1 MNHKFNQILYLN
13 SSSDSSIRFLI
24 NCTCN
29 GNKPALLAPIAP
41 TSVIVVAIPTAPLGK
56 GSGLRFTLSNIK
68 LSPGD
73 TEKDLTNKKKTFI
86 TIETTDQDLLS
97 IELKLS

>member
-24 NCTCN
+24 NCTWN

-73 TEKDLTNKKKTFI
+73 TEKDLTNKKKNVYYNWNY
-86 TIETTDQDLLS
+86 
-97 IELKLS
+97 